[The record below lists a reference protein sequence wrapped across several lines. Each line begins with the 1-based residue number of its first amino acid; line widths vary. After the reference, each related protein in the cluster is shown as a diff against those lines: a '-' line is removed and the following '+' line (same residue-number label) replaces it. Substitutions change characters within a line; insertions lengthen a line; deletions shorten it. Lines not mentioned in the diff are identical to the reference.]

1 MTAARPLRRRRKR
14 RPPRRRQPNLETN
27 RDARGA
33 GGNRLVLDVTIATRD
48 DLRYTPAGIP
58 ALSLTL
64 DHASVQPEAGGQRK
78 VELELAAVAFGP
90 TAEALVRSPVGTA
103 LRCEGFLARRYR
115 TGTTLALHIE
125 RFEPN
130 TD

>member
-1 MTAARPLRRRRKR
+1 M
-14 RPPRRRQPNLETN
+14 
-27 RDARGA
+27 A
-33 GGNRLVLDVTIATRD
+33 GGNRLELDVTIAARD

-64 DHASVQPEAGGQRK
+64 SHASVQPEAGGQRK

-90 TAEALVRSPVGTA
+90 TAEALVRLPGGAA

>member
-1 MTAARPLRRRRKR
+1 M
-14 RPPRRRQPNLETN
+14 
-27 RDARGA
+27 A
-33 GGNRLVLDVTIATRD
+33 GGNRLVLDATLAARD

-64 DHASVQPEAGGQRK
+64 THASAQPEAGGQRK
-78 VELELAAVAFGP
+78 VDLELAAVAFGP
-90 TAEALVRSPVGTA
+90 TAEALARVAPGSA

-125 RFEPN
+125 RFESTAN
-130 TD
+130 R